1 MLKWSSP
8 GELSEGQTY
17 LSTYLL
23 DRLAQLGVKPMFGV
37 PGDFNLVFL
46 DEVEKHSKIEWLGC
60 CNELNASYAADGY
73 ARTKQSQL
81 NRIHEGRESD
91 SIPGEKNGSDNKNK
105 TQGGVKGLAAL
116 LTTFGVGELS
126 AVNGIAGAYA
136 ERVPIIHI
144 VGVPSTKLQ
153 KNKALLHH
161 TLGNGQFEVYE
172 QAASGVTCAQAFLS
186 SAENAAQ
193 EIDRILYK
201 ALETARPAYL
211 TLPTDLVYAPVD
223 ASRLRTPIVP
233 HLVGYEETDVLPTG
247 KRVADEIQER
257 TNFVVKEISRLWEQ
271 AKNPIILIDACAIR
285 YGVGHLAR
293 DLVQATGVKFFTT
306 PMGRN
311 AIDEDPSQGFG
322 GVYVGAIT
330 EENVKATVEA
340 TDLCLMIGA
349 LKSDFN
355 AGGFSYT
362 FPTEQ
367 TIELHSDHTTVQY
380 GKFDEVSFH
389 TLLPALASTLKSK
402 RDATQ
407 APRDGGLDI
416 KIPEGPKNE
425 MVKQE
430 AFWPMIGSFLQE
442 NDIVVAETGTS
453 SFGMISTALPKGATL
468 VSQVLYGSI
477 GWATGSTLGCLLAAK
492 ESPVPRRVIL
502 FTGDGSIQ
510 LTVQDIATML
520 KHNLKPILVVLNN
533 DGYTIE
539 RLIHGKQ
546 AAYNDI
552 SAWNWQ
558 GLLDFFDATG
568 QIPKKSWKASTRGE
582 LEEILKN
589 EDFKKADKCQLLE
602 VMMEK
607 LDAPA
612 ALIKQGE
619 MSAKLNAA

>member
-1 MLKWSSP
+1 
-8 GELSEGQTY
+8 
-17 LSTYLL
+17 
-23 DRLAQLGVKPMFGV
+23 MFGV

-46 DEVEKHSKIEWLGC
+46 DEVEKHDKIEWLGC

-81 NRIHEGRESD
+81 NRVHEGRQANST
-91 SIPGEKNGSDNKNK
+91 PGDKNGSDEKNK

-161 TLGNGQFEVYE
+161 TLGDGKFNVFEE
-172 QAASGVTCAQAFLS
+172 ASSGITCAQAFLTS
-186 SAENAAQ
+186 TETAAQ
-193 EIDRILYK
+193 EIDRILLK

-211 TLPTDLVYAPVD
+211 TLPTDFVYAPVD
-223 ASRLRTPIVP
+223 ASRLETPIVP
-233 HLVGYEETDVLPTG
+233 KFVRYEETDILPTG
-247 KRVADEIQER
+247 KRVADEVQER
-257 TNFVVKEISRLWEQ
+257 TEFVVKEIVRLWEK
-271 AKNPIILIDACAIR
+271 ARNPVILIDACAIR
-285 YGVGHLAR
+285 YGVGHLVR
-293 DLVQATGVKFFTT
+293 DLVQQTGTPFFTT

-311 AIDEDPSQGFG
+311 AIDEDPANGFG
-322 GVYVGAIT
+322 GVYVGEIT
-330 EENVKATVEA
+330 DEKVKAAVES
-340 TDLCLMIGA
+340 TDLCLQVGG

-355 AGGFSYT
+355 TGEFSYK

-367 TIELHSDHTTVQY
+367 TIELHSDHTIVQY
-380 GKFDEVSFH
+380 GTYPEVSFH
-389 TLLPALASTLKSK
+389 TLLPALASALKPKQDVS
-402 RDATQ
+402 R
-407 APRDGGLDI
+407 APRDGGL
-416 KIPEGPKNE
+416 KTEIPEGPTDQ

-430 AFWPMIGSFLQE
+430 AFWPMIGDFLQE
-442 NDIVVAETGTS
+442 DDIIVTETGTS
-453 SFGMISTALPKGATL
+453 SFGIISTALPKGATL
-468 VSQVLYGSI
+468 ISQVLWGSI
-477 GWATGSTLGCLLAAK
+477 GYAGGSTLGALMAAR
-492 ESPVPRRVIL
+492 ESPTPRRVIL

-520 KHNLKPILVVLNN
+520 KNGLKPILVILNN

-539 RLIHGKQ
+539 RLIHGKE
-546 AAYNDI
+546 ASYNDI

-558 GLLDFFDATG
+558 GLLDFFDASG
-568 QIPKKSWKASTRGE
+568 QIPKRSWKANTRGE
-582 LEEILKN
+582 LEDILKD
-589 EDFKKADKCQLLE
+589 EEFAKADKCQLLE

-619 MSAKLNAA
+619 LSAKLNAA